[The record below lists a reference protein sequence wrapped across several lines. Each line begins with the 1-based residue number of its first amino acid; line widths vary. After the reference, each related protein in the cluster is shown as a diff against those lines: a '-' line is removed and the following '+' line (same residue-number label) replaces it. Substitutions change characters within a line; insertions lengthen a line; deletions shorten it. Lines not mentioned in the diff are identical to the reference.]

1 MVGGALMLTAICRAI
16 SRRNFQLGKKNT
28 VLRSLFLIFPREEI
42 IGPKGKS
49 LSGFFYIN
57 WDTNLFMETVK
68 AGFLN
73 KRSSTQ

>member
-1 MVGGALMLTAICRAI
+1 MEVLSCLQLFVEPHPGEI
-16 SRRNFQLGKKNT
+16 SSRGKKNA
-28 VLRSLFLIFPREEI
+28 VLRFLFLIFQREEI